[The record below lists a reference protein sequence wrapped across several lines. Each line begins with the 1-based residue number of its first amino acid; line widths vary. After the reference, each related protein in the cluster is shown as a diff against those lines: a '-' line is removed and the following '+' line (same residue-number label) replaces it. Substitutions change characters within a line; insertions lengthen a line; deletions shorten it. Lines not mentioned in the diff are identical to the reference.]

1 MLKGISDFFK
11 SLSLGL
17 INILGIIFP
26 GTIFILMF
34 ILIILIPTVFLI
46 EHVNDLLGIVKDSVE
61 KISYMELYKEN
72 RVFIIIFLI
81 LLSYALGYII
91 RLSTV
96 DELDEKSAKHV
107 LNRIRLDHEKEKGKN
122 QNQDSLSAEQLEQK
136 DLAEKEGWPFRLD
149 SHDKFP
155 YFHFKD
161 YLEKR
166 GLYNQAQ
173 LVTWEKEPFPEG
185 EEKVQRSKAII
196 NQYKI
201 QVHHL
206 SPELSAIIKA
216 NEAHI
221 RLLFG
226 IWSVNK
232 MYKILN
238 IVFGSICISITLLSL
253 FDTMKLQFNIWAY
266 VSLIQ
271 IIIFILINWSSHR
284 IVKLFHYQRV
294 KEITQILT
302 CTHIAKSS
310 ASDEN
315 KPWLYYLK
323 VLSNK
328 YDQ

>member
-1 MLKGISDFFK
+1 MVKGISDFFK

-46 EHVNDLLGIVKDSVE
+46 EHTNELLGVISNAVVKT
-61 KISYMELYKEN
+61 SYMEIYKEN
-72 RVFIIIFLI
+72 RVFIIFFLI

-107 LNRIRLDHEKEKGKN
+107 LKRIKHDHDKEKSKE
-122 QNQDSLSAEQLEQK
+122 QDYDSLSNKELTQK
-136 DLAEKEGWPFRLD
+136 DLAEKEGWPYRLD

-155 YFHFKD
+155 YLHFRD

-166 GLYNQAQ
+166 GLNNQAN

-201 QVHHL
+201 QVHNL
-206 SPELSAIIKA
+206 SPELSAIIEA

-238 IVFGSICISITLLSL
+238 IVFGSICISCTVLSL
-253 FDTMKLQFNIWAY
+253 LNIMKLQFHIWAY
-266 VSLIQ
+266 LSLIQ
-271 IIIFILINWSSHR
+271 IIIFILISWSSKR
-284 IVKLFHYQRV
+284 IVKMFHYQRV

-302 CTHIAKSS
+302 CTHIANSS
-310 ASDEN
+310 VSDQN
-315 KPWLYYLK
+315 KP
-323 VLSNK
+323 
-328 YDQ
+328 